1 MVTCEEIHL
10 ISRSFPNDYFS
21 RQHFPKYF
29 PPLQFINLN
38 FTLNYKADIHVHS
51 HSRMVLFHHTLTFF
65 PLNVT
70 YQHKFTQRDKEYIK
84 CDSMFRSS
92 IRNINH
98 HCFTSVGRSFLV
110 SAERRDAAV
119 PAGCQQRAKGA
130 QTETLSQLYSC
141 PGYTQLKEKGKVV
154 PYAL

>member
-1 MVTCEEIHL
+1 M
-10 ISRSFPNDYFS
+10 
-21 RQHFPKYF
+21 
-29 PPLQFINLN
+29 
-38 FTLNYKADIHVHS
+38 
-51 HSRMVLFHHTLTFF
+51 
-65 PLNVT
+65 
-70 YQHKFTQRDKEYIK
+70 
-84 CDSMFRSS
+84 
-92 IRNINH
+92 
-98 HCFTSVGRSFLV
+98 